1 MIYPRALSMMG
12 VNFSPAIKKII
23 QDAIDQNE
31 IEKAQQTI
39 LDVLGSAFAAD
50 AAQQVIRVEDEPGD
64 DLKACP
70 FCGSTDLVIF
80 DFDEYLA
87 SAVMCKYCET
97 LGPRDNSPNFK
108 SRVWFAREG
117 WNLRNPPS

>member
-12 VNFSPAIKKII
+12 VNMNAAIKKAV
-23 QDAIDQNE
+23 QDAVNKGE
-31 IEKAQQTI
+31 TEKAQRI
-39 LDVLGSAFAAD
+39 VLDVLGSAFAAG

-70 FCGSTDLVIF
+70 FCGSTDLEVF

-87 SAVMCKYCET
+87 SAILCKYCET

-108 SRVWFAREG
+108 SRVWFASQA
-117 WNLRNPPS
+117 WNRRV